1 MKKFA
6 LLLFSI
12 IIACLNVIGNIPENT
27 HKSKIDSLENI
38 LKQTAG
44 TKKIKVLNDLS
55 YAYLNVSPQKSIEY
69 GDSALI
75 LAITSNNKNE
85 QIIAI
90 SVTGLAY
97 YLLNDTCKLLNNYIR
112 LLNLY
117 EETNNKFQIERA
129 PDNLNEMFYDY
140 LSKYDDFLET
150 NLLISKIEE
159 ELKDYK
165 QIADL
170 LSDIGNAYYYM
181 SNYDKALKYL
191 KKALQVA
198 QNSNDS
204 KKAAQIYN
212 KIGLVYI
219 KLKEFENATLYFQPS
234 LIIFKELNDQ
244 YGTATVLNNI
254 GNEYFLKKDYD
265 KAMDNYQKSLKISSE
280 SGNKGITANSLK
292 NIGEIY
298 IHEIKFNDAI
308 TYFEEA
314 ITNARQ
320 INSFVFLLDICN
332 TLSELYKKI
341 SNYEKSLEYS
351 NLYRS
356 INDSLYRAESQRQ
369 VGGFDFKK
377 NIQKIDNEHEILQK
391 DNKIQALEVSGIR
404 NIIILT
410 ITISILIL
418 ILFIII
424 YSRYRIKTKSNKLLT
439 EKNTQIEELKKEL
452 EILND
457 DLKEK
462 TKEGTKKLQDEIDEL
477 KKVDVKRKKVLKN
490 AEDTIYIK
498 NNFLANM
505 SQEIRT
511 PLNGIIGFSN
521 LLTTELSL
529 LENHEL
535 YEYADGI
542 EQSGSRLLH
551 LLNNIIDI
559 SRIEANDMELII
571 APSDINEVIKNIS
584 ELYRFKANE
593 KGLKFNIKY
602 NKIPKAIADGACL
615 TKIISDVIDNAIKYT
630 DKGFINV
637 ITDYKPEENQVL
649 IIVKDTGIG
658 IDEAFLKHI
667 FEPFRQE
674 SLGFSRELQGAG
686 LGLPIAKK
694 LLELMNGKVK
704 VESKKTIGTSV
715 TIFLNIAET
724 DTSLEVEPKAVK
736 EIVTLED
743 KPEKDK
749 IDIFIV
755 EDDRMNRIVLEK
767 MLEKTSNN
775 ISAVDGDETIKIIG
789 ENYKKGKIFE
799 IMLFDINLPAPW
811 DGIKLMKEIKKR
823 WHEYNKVPFIAQTA
837 YAMAGDRERLLE
849 AGFDNYIAKPVNKK
863 ELINMIYNQLKI
875 F

>member
-1 MKKFA
+1 MKRFA
-6 LLLFSI
+6 LLIFSI
-12 IIACLNVIGNIPENT
+12 LIAASNVSCNIPENT
-27 HKSKIDSLENI
+27 PKSKIDSLENI
-38 LKQTAG
+38 LNLSSG
-44 TKKIKVLNDLS
+44 TKKIKVLNNLS
-55 YAYLNVSPQKSIEY
+55 YEYLNISTQKSIEY

-75 LAITSNNKNE
+75 LAIALNNNNE
-85 QIIAI
+85 QINALGII
-90 SVTGLAY
+90 GLAY
-97 YLLNDTCKLLNNYIR
+97 YLLDDNYNLLDNYIR
-112 LLNLY
+112 LLNLC
-117 EETNNKFQIERA
+117 EEMNYKLQIERA
-129 PDNLNEMFYDY
+129 ADNLNEMFYNY
-140 LSKYDDFLET
+140 LSKYDEFLET

-159 ELKDYK
+159 ELKDK
-165 QIADL
+165 KRVADL
-170 LSDIGNAYYYM
+170 LSNIGNAYYYM
-181 SNYDKALKYL
+181 NNYDKALKYL
-191 KKALQVA
+191 KKALQVT
-198 QNSNDS
+198 QNSNNS
-204 KKAAQIYN
+204 KKAAQISN
-212 KIGLVYI
+212 KIGVVYT
-219 KLKEFENATLYFQPS
+219 KMKEFENATLYFQSS

-244 YGTATVLNNI
+244 YETAKVLNNI
-254 GNEYFLKKDYD
+254 GNEYFLKRDYD
-265 KAMDNYQKSLKISSE
+265 KAIDNYQKSLKISSE
-280 SGNKGITANSLK
+280 SGNKSIIANSLK

-298 IHEIKFNDAI
+298 IHEKKYNDAI
-308 TYFEEA
+308 TYFERSM
-314 ITNARQ
+314 TNARQ
-320 INSFVFLLDICN
+320 INSPGLTLDLYY
-332 TLSELYKKI
+332 TLSKLYKNI
-341 SNYEKSLEYS
+341 NNYEKSLEYS
-351 NLYRS
+351 NLYWS
-356 INDSLYRAESQRQ
+356 INDSLYRAGSQRQ
-369 VGGFDFKK
+369 VIGFDFKN
-377 NIQKIDNEHEILQK
+377 NIQKIDKENKILQK
-391 DNKIQALEVSGIR
+391 DNKIQALEVSETR
-404 NIIILT
+404 NIIIIS
-410 ITISILIL
+410 ITISVLIL

-439 EKNTQIEELKKEL
+439 EKNTQIEELNKEVKYLNANL
-452 EILND
+452 E
-457 DLKEK
+457 EK
-462 TKEGTKKLQDEIDEL
+462 TKESNIESQNEIAEL
-477 KKVDVKRKKVLKN
+477 KKIDVKRKKALKI
-490 AEDTIYIK
+490 AEDAIYIK
-498 NNFLANM
+498 NTFLANM

-529 LENHEL
+529 LENQEL

-559 SRIEANDMELII
+559 SRIEANDMEII
-571 APSDINEVIKNIS
+571 KAPCDINEIIKNIS
-584 ELYRFKANE
+584 KLYSFKANE

-602 NKIPKAIADGACL
+602 KKIPKSIADGACL

-630 DKGFINV
+630 EKGFINV

-649 IIVKDTGIG
+649 ITVKDTGIG

-724 DTSLEVEPKAVK
+724 DTSLDVASKAVK

-749 IDIFIV
+749 INVFIV

-767 MLEKTSNN
+767 MLEKTANN
-775 ISAVDGDETIKIIG
+775 TSAVDGNETIKIIG
-789 ENYKKGKIFE
+789 ENYKKGRIFE

-811 DGIKLMKEIKKR
+811 DGIKLMNEIKKR
-823 WHEYNKVPFIAQTA
+823 WPKYNKVPFIAQTA

-875 F
+875 I